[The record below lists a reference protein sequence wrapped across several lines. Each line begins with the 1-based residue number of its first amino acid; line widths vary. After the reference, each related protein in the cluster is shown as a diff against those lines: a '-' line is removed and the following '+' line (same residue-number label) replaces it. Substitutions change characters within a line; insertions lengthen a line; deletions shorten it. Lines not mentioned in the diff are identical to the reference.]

1 MGYIYKI
8 TNLINKKVYIGQ
20 TQRTIQQRWSEHLK
34 NGLNKENKSS
44 CNYHLYNAMR
54 KYGIEHFIIEEIEFC
69 DNEQLDTREMF
80 WIKEYESF
88 NPDIG
93 YNETMGGSGS
103 KIYNYDEIY
112 RLYDNGESLVEIS
125 LHTNISRSY
134 LEQIIKFYK
143 NYNHEDVWNRA
154 KLYSSKNKGTPICQ
168 YDVDG
173 NFINTFNSAKEAER
187 MVPKTSK
194 SNIRKSCINKSGL
207 SGGFQWRFL
216 NDDPPG
222 RYEGRGVYD
231 PKLVY
236 QYNLDGELI
245 RSFDSINQAS
255 KITNVDYRSII
266 ACCNKK
272 YKTAGGYIWS
282 YENNKEVLAC

>member
-1 MGYIYKI
+1 LGYIYKI
-8 TNLINKKVYIGQ
+8 TNLVNNKIYIGQ
-20 TQRTIQQRWSEHLK
+20 TCRTIEQRWKEHLK
-34 NGLNKENKSS
+34 RRLYENGNGY
-44 CNYHLYNAMR
+44 NYHLYKSMR
-54 KYGIEHFIIEEIEFC
+54 KYGTENFIIEEIEYC
-69 DNEQLDTREMF
+69 NDDILNEREMF
-80 WIKEYESF
+80 WIQEYESF

-93 YNETMGGSGS
+93 YNATMGGSGS
-103 KIYNYDEIY
+103 RIYNYNEVY
-112 RLYDNGESLVEIS
+112 ERYDNGESLVEIS
-125 LHTNISRSY
+125 LNMNISRSY
-134 LEQIIKFYK
+134 LEQIIKLHE
-143 NYNHEDVWNRA
+143 NYSHEEVWNRA
-154 KLYSSKNKGTPICQ
+154 KLYSSKTRGTPVCQ
-168 YDVDG
+168 YDLDG

-187 MVPKTSK
+187 LVPKTSK

-222 RYEGRGVYD
+222 IYSGRGVYD
-231 PKLVY
+231 PKPVY

-245 RSFDSINQAS
+245 RSFDSINKAS